1 MTGTTSDIDG
11 SRTGRPV
18 QRRSWV
24 RSMSDWLSR
33 TPPAGW
39 WLLSIICLESA
50 FAVSIR
56 IPLLFGQESWVS
68 MDGPGLI
75 PGLFAMMLIPAAL
88 HAAWHL
94 GREQRRERA
103 SASETAHLMD
113 TILSTSREWV
123 WAVGADGTFTFCS
136 AAVREL
142 LGYEPA
148 DLLGRHC
155 SDVINLQDLAA
166 AQDARPVPED
176 PEAIWAGLMVLCRH
190 RNGTSVALEVAAR
203 PLTDYAGRSAGFEGV
218 SRPAVGAAATR
229 SDAHVKARVEE
240 MLRSRA
246 FVTAFQPIRCL
257 ESASVLGVEA
267 LTRFTTSPVRSP
279 ESWFADA
286 ASVGLSVELD
296 LLVLEAALDSAAGLP
311 AALYVSLNLSPQA
324 CLDPRLPALLDQQN
338 IPAQRIV
345 IEVTERLPVADYVA
359 LAQALDS
366 LRSSGIR
373 IAVDDAGAG
382 YASMR
387 HILWLKPDLI
397 KLDRSIIADIN
408 IDHGQRALGG
418 AMVGLAAEL
427 DAVLIAEGIETEAE
441 LQAVQRLGFHAGQGY
456 LLGRPSD
463 RPEDWLQWC

>member
-1 MTGTTSDIDG
+1 
-11 SRTGRPV
+11 
-18 QRRSWV
+18 
-24 RSMSDWLSR
+24 
-33 TPPAGW
+33 
-39 WLLSIICLESA
+39 
-50 FAVSIR
+50 VS
-56 IPLLFGQESWVS
+56 L
-68 MDGPGLI
+68 DGPGLVPALI
-75 PGLFAMMLIPAAL
+75 AIMLIPAAL
-88 HAAWHL
+88 HAAWRL
-94 GREQRRERA
+94 GREQRRERV

-113 TILSTSREWV
+113 TVLSTNREWV

-155 SDVINLQDLAA
+155 SHVIDLQDLAA
-166 AQDARPVPED
+166 ARDTRPVPED
-176 PEAIWAGLMVLCRH
+176 PEVISAGLMVLCRH
-190 RNGTSVALEVAAR
+190 RSGASVALEVAAR

-218 SRPAVGAAATR
+218 SRPAVDATATR
-229 SDAHVKARVEE
+229 SDANVKARVEE
-240 MLRSRA
+240 MLSSRA

-257 ESASVLGVEA
+257 ESGSVLGVEA
-267 LTRFTTSPVRSP
+267 LTRFTTSPVRST
-279 ESWFADA
+279 ETWFADA
-286 ASVGLSVELD
+286 ASVGLCVELD

-324 CLDPRLPALLDQQN
+324 CLNPRLPALLDQQN

-345 IEVTERLPVADYVA
+345 IEVTERSPVTDYVPI
-359 LAQALDS
+359 AQALDS

-387 HILWLKPDLI
+387 HILRLKPDLI

-408 IDHGQRALGG
+408 TDHGHRALGA

-427 DAVLIAEGIETEAE
+427 HAVLIAEGIETEAE

-456 LLGRPSD
+456 LLGRPST